1 MNIIKS
7 RLQNG
12 FLKVTIKDKV
22 YFAWFPFWV
31 TIESK
36 YREDLKKLDKAVI
49 IVEDKNGLSRKLE
62 VKNYSLI
69 DRWLENKND
78 KECRT
83 ELIKAVQK
91 LF

>member
-1 MNIIKS
+1 MDTIKS

-12 FLKVTIKDKV
+12 FLKVVINDKA
-22 YFAWFPFWV
+22 YLAWFPYWK

-36 YREDLKKLDKAVI
+36 YREDLKRLNKSVI
-49 IVEDKNGLSRKLE
+49 IVEDENGLSRKLE
-62 VKNYSLI
+62 IENYSLI

-78 KECRT
+78 KECRK
-83 ELIKAVQK
+83 ELIRGVQK